1 MNYLAITKS
10 EVANG
15 IGIRAALWCAG
26 CNHMCK
32 GCHNENSWDCYG
44 GKLFTEDTFKILVDE
59 LSKDYVRGLTFSG
72 GDPLFPKNREEV
84 LNIAKRIKFIYPNK
98 DIWLWTGYSWNEIKD
113 LENIDYI
120 NVLVDGVYIEE
131 KRDITLAWRGSSNQN
146 VIDVKKSIESGNMA
160 LYCD

>member
-1 MNYLAITKS
+1 M
-10 EVANG
+10 
-15 IGIRAALWCAG
+15 ALVFVLFFG
-26 CNHMCK
+26 FLDVTIIVSPN
-32 GCHNENSWDCYG
+32 CHNPQTWNENN

-113 LENIDYI
+113 LENINYI
-120 NVLVDGVYIEE
+120 DVLVDGVYIEE

-146 VIDVKKSIESGNMA
+146 VIDVKKSIESGNMV

>member
-1 MNYLAITKS
+1 
-10 EVANG
+10 
-15 IGIRAALWCAG
+15 
-26 CNHMCK
+26 MCK

-120 NVLVDGVYIEE
+120 DVLVDGVYVEE

-146 VIDVKKSIESGNMA
+146 VIDVKKSIESGNMV

>member
-1 MNYLAITKS
+1 MVLEFVLFFGFLDVIIIVSLN
-10 EVANG
+10 
-15 IGIRAALWCAG
+15 
-26 CNHMCK
+26 
-32 GCHNENSWDCYG
+32 CHNPQTWNENN

-120 NVLVDGVYIEE
+120 DVLVDGVYVEE

-146 VIDVKKSIESGNMA
+146 VIDVKKSIESGNMV